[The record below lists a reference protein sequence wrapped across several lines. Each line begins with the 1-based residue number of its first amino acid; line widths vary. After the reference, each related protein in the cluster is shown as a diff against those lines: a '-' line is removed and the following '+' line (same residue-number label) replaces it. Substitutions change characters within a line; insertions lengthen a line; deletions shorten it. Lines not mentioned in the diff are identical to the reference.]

1 MDRRNFFKT
10 MLMTPLFTPLLL
22 ASQSRTSESELF
34 LIADNPEDHIPL
46 ILQELNKMSLVNG
59 NRFAL
64 LNDFPSESGLLDTLS
79 GAGLRHVSGA
89 ADADITLSHSVLR
102 HPASPSFALVRNGK
116 VWDLRSRR
124 LMTLWR
130 DIYHGRQNAT
140 GLTVMALRKPS
151 AFSTPGDSITIY
163 RQGRAIARMKLDT
176 DRSARFSVKT
186 GEISVRIRGGK
197 ACIDDSSCRNH
208 ICQLSPPVCL
218 GGERIICAPNH
229 LLIQVNGTTGVD
241 TVIG

>member
-1 MDRRNFFKT
+1 

-22 ASQSRTSESELF
+22 SSQSRTSESELF
-34 LIADNPEDHIPL
+34 LIADNPEDHIPM

-59 NRFAL
+59 NRFVL
-64 LNDFPSESGLLDTLS
+64 LNDFPSESGLIDALS
-79 GAGLRHVSGA
+79 NAGLRHVPGTA
-89 ADADITLSHSVLR
+89 NADMTLSHSVLR
-102 HPASPSFALVRNGK
+102 QSASPSFALVRNGK

-124 LMTLWR
+124 LMSLWR

-140 GLTVMALRKPS
+140 GLTVIAFRRPS
-151 AFSTPGDSITIY
+151 AFSSPGDSISIY
-163 RQGRAIARMKLDT
+163 RQGNAIARMKLDT

-197 ACIDDSSCRNH
+197 AWIDESSCRNH
-208 ICQLSPPVCL
+208 ICQLSPPVFL
-218 GGERIICAPNH
+218 GGERIVCAPNH
-229 LLIQVNGTTGVD
+229 LLIQVNGTSGVD